1 LGINSPIIN
10 EYAKIN
16 NIGKKSLRNTFFII
30 HRGERYAK
38 RERKREK
45 RVTDWKKKQAEMI
58 KTKKGLHLKV
68 QPHILKFY
76 DFRTIYL
83 E

>member
-30 HRGERYAK
+30 HRGK
-38 RERKREK
+38 GMRKEK
-45 RVTDWKKKQAEMI
+45 GKEKKE
-58 KTKKGLHLKV
+58 
-68 QPHILKFY
+68 
-76 DFRTIYL
+76 
-83 E
+83 